1 MNSIL
6 DHHVPRE
13 LVDSIFPESDVPRLA
28 VEELGGWKEEG
39 LTEGR

>member
-1 MNSIL
+1 MTTIL
-6 DHHVPRE
+6 DHQVPRE
-13 LVDSIFPESDVPRLA
+13 IVASIFPESDVPRLA